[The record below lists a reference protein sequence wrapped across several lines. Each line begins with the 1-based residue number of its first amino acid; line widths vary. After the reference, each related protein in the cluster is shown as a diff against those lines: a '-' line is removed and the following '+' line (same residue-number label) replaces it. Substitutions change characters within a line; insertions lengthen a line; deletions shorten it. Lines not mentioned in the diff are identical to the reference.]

1 MVRRKKLLKHKSQK
15 HVLKKNKTKKNKTKK
30 NKTKK
35 HKYNKSIKKINCSPK
50 KPHEF
55 TCYTSSSLDKMKSL
69 WNERHPDLKILSNNS
84 KEIWEKLRNNLS
96 NVCDTEKCW
105 LKQNFINNN
114 LDNELKNHTFAPDA
128 PKSWNKNPNEWLNS
142 VDINKVMQQYEHE
155 YPCFTFIGPSPIDFE
170 TKKLFGQCVWNELC
184 NFDLKT
190 YIKKGKT
197 KFGFIFNTDPHYLD
211 GSHWICL
218 FIDIKKNYIYYFDS
232 NADTTPSEIDD
243 FVNKVKQQ
251 GKKLNIDFKYSRNT
265 TEHQKSNTECGM
277 YVLFV
282 ITELLQNKM
291 TPEMFKDRVPDKN
304 MEHLRKIFFN

>member
-1 MVRRKKLLKHKSQK
+1 
-15 HVLKKNKTKKNKTKK
+15 
-30 NKTKK
+30 
-35 HKYNKSIKKINCSPK
+35 
-50 KPHEF
+50 
-55 TCYTSSSLDKMKSL
+55 MKSL
-69 WNERHPDLKILSNNS
+69 WNERHPDLKITSNNS

-114 LDNELKNHTFAPDA
+114 LDNELKNYTFAPDA

-142 VDINKVMQQYEHE
+142 LDINKVMKQYEHE

-184 NFDLKT
+184 NFDLER

-197 KFGFIFNTDPHYLD
+197 KFGIIFNTDPHYLD

-232 NADTTPSEIDD
+232 NAENLAQKI
-243 FVNKVKQQ
+243 NRCMAME
-251 GKKLNIDFKYSRNT
+251 YNT
-265 TEHQKSNTECGM
+265 
-277 YVLFV
+277 
-282 ITELLQNKM
+282 
-291 TPEMFKDRVPDKN
+291 PDKKADIYIISSQEN
-304 MEHLRKIFFN
+304 VEEKWLNKALEFFDKKKINYA